1 MPIYFNSSPVNFPFQ
16 FDSIGNN
23 WDQEPTLRPDGF
35 PLYHYLQTQEGCG
48 ILTIDGRDYTIE
60 ENQGVLLAPGVSH
73 AYRSASGKWITLF
86 ATFSG
91 SMSPYFSTL
100 FGSSH
105 LLFFEAEKAAILRKL
120 IDQAVLHH
128 QETPVNPQLL
138 SLECYQVLLQFT
150 VVFKPTLPGSRPG
163 KNISGRFLLLYIPGI
178 WRISLPKRS
187 ARKFLSHRST
197 CHDFFPDIWDVL
209 SMNI

>member
-73 AYRSASGKWITLF
+73 AYRSASGN
-86 ATFSG
+86 G
-91 SMSPYFSTL
+91 SLY
-100 FGSSH
+100 
-105 LLFFEAEKAAILRKL
+105 LLRSV
-120 IDQAVLHH
+120 VL
-128 QETPVNPQLL
+128 
-138 SLECYQVLLQFT
+138 
-150 VVFKPTLPGSRPG
+150 
-163 KNISGRFLLLYIPGI
+163 
-178 WRISLPKRS
+178 
-187 ARKFLSHRST
+187 
-197 CHDFFPDIWDVL
+197 
-209 SMNI
+209 

>member
-150 VVFKPTLPGSRPG
+150 GGLQTNPSRQPAWE
-163 KNISGRFLLLYIPGI
+163 KYIRPVLAIIHTGI

>member
-120 IDQAVLHH
+120 IDQAVLH
-128 QETPVNPQLL
+128 QWSSNQPFPAAGLGKIYPAGSCYYT
-138 SLECYQVLLQFT
+138 YQVYGGSHCRSAQ
-150 VVFKPTLPGSRPG
+150 PGSFYHTAVPV
-163 KNISGRFLLLYIPGI
+163 
-178 WRISLPKRS
+178 
-187 ARKFLSHRST
+187 T
-197 CHDFFPDIWDVL
+197 TFFQIFGMFCL
-209 SMNI
+209 

>member
-1 MPIYFNSSPVNFPFQ
+1 MPIYFNSSPVNFPFR

-48 ILTIDGRDYTIE
+48 ILTIDGREYT
-60 ENQGVLLAPGVSH
+60 LRRKPG
-73 AYRSASGKWITLF
+73 RSAGSRSFSCLSFRIREMDHFICYVQWFYEPLF
-86 ATFSG
+86 FHAIW
-91 SMSPYFSTL
+91 
-100 FGSSH
+100 
-105 LLFFEAEKAAILRKL
+105 LLPSAVFEAEKAAILRKL

-150 VVFKPTLPGSRPG
+150 GGLQTNPSRQPAWE
-163 KNISGRFLLLYIPGI
+163 NISGRFLLLYIPGI

>member
-91 SMSPYFSTL
+91 SMSPYFST
-100 FGSSH
+100 
-105 LLFFEAEKAAILRKL
+105 
-120 IDQAVLHH
+120 V
-128 QETPVNPQLL
+128 L
-138 SLECYQVLLQFT
+138 SLSQQSSC
-150 VVFKPTLPGSRPG
+150 
-163 KNISGRFLLLYIPGI
+163 
-178 WRISLPKRS
+178 ISLSPKYTGKRNFMCFRNLPS
-187 ARKFLSHRST
+187 GCSCS
-197 CHDFFPDIWDVL
+197 
-209 SMNI
+209 

>member
-138 SLECYQVLLQFT
+138 SLECYL
-150 VVFKPTLPGSRPG
+150 
-163 KNISGRFLLLYIPGI
+163 
-178 WRISLPKRS
+178 SLI
-187 ARKFLSHRST
+187 H
-197 CHDFFPDIWDVL
+197 I
-209 SMNI
+209 

>member
-73 AYRSASGKWITLF
+73 ALSFRIREMDHFICYVQWF
-86 ATFSG
+86 YE
-91 SMSPYFSTL
+91 P
-100 FGSSH
+100 
-105 LLFFEAEKAAILRKL
+105 LFFHAIRLL
-120 IDQAVLHH
+120 PSAV
-128 QETPVNPQLL
+128 
-138 SLECYQVLLQFT
+138 F
-150 VVFKPTLPGSRPG
+150 
-163 KNISGRFLLLYIPGI
+163 
-178 WRISLPKRS
+178 
-187 ARKFLSHRST
+187 
-197 CHDFFPDIWDVL
+197 
-209 SMNI
+209 

>member
-120 IDQAVLHH
+120 IHSCCPWSA
-128 QETPVNPQLL
+128 TRYFCSSP
-138 SLECYQVLLQFT
+138 

>member
-1 MPIYFNSSPVNFPFQ
+1 MSIYFNSSPVNFPFQ

-91 SMSPYFSTL
+91 SMSLIFPRYSAPPICCFL
-100 FGSSH
+100 KLKKLPSSG
-105 LLFFEAEKAAILRKL
+105 
-120 IDQAVLHH
+120 
-128 QETPVNPQLL
+128 N
-138 SLECYQVLLQFT
+138 
-150 VVFKPTLPGSRPG
+150 
-163 KNISGRFLLLYIPGI
+163 
-178 WRISLPKRS
+178 
-187 ARKFLSHRST
+187 
-197 CHDFFPDIWDVL
+197 
-209 SMNI
+209 